1 MSIAMRM
8 KPLVIALMT
17 LGTVPAATA
26 AVVDFLPS
34 TGNSSLFFFA
44 YDTAGQ
50 SYLKGL
56 SIRMNDLVANPSLSQ
71 SFNLA
76 GLFTQFS
83 TSTTDPVWGVA
94 AADILSSGSFKEFR
108 ILTTSAT
115 SFTSASF
122 PTSNSG
128 TKNAAGA
135 SSSSGAAG
143 YLNSADDGARVP
155 GVAIQT
161 TLTSDPAYAGQS
173 GWGSTFGSN
182 LGTSSTVAMVTAA
195 AGSTDNLAAM
205 WLLDTGLS
213 TSGIAKPTKTL
224 LGQFKLTVTAAS
236 STLTLNNPT
245 PIPVPAAVWM
255 LGSALVALTGVARRR
270 T

>member
-1 MSIAMRM
+1 MSIALRM

-26 AVVDFLPS
+26 AVVDFMPS

-44 YDTAGQ
+44 YDTAGR

-56 SIRMNDLVANPSLSQ
+56 SIRMDDLVANPSLSQ
-71 SFNLA
+71 SFTLP
-76 GLFTQFS
+76 GLFTQFQG
-83 TSTTDPVWGVA
+83 STTDPVWGVA
-94 AADILSSGSFKEFR
+94 AADTLSSGSFKEYR

-115 SFTSASF
+115 SFTRASF
-122 PTSNSG
+122 PTTNSG
-128 TKNAAGA
+128 TKNAAGN
-135 SSSSGAAG
+135 GATG
-143 YLNSADDGARVP
+143 YLNAADDGARVP
-155 GVAIQT
+155 GVAILT
-161 TLTSDPAYAGQS
+161 TLTNDPAYAGQS
-173 GWGSTFGSN
+173 GWNSTFGAT
-182 LGTSSTVAMVTAA
+182 LGASSTVAMVTAA
-195 AGSTDNLAAM
+195 AGPTDNLAAM
-205 WLLDTGLS
+205 WLLNTGTS
-213 TSGIAKPTKTL
+213 TSGIGKPTITL

>member
-17 LGTVPAATA
+17 LSTVPAATA
-26 AVVDFLPS
+26 AVVDFMPS
-34 TGNSSLFFFA
+34 TGKSSLFFFA
-44 YDTAGQ
+44 YDTAGK

-56 SIRMNDLVANPSLSQ
+56 TIRMNDLVANPSLSQ
-71 SFNLA
+71 SFTLA

-94 AADILSSGSFKEFR
+94 AADTLSSGSFKEFR

-115 SFTSASF
+115 SFTSTSF
-122 PTSNSG
+122 PTTNSG
-128 TKNAAGA
+128 TKNAAGI
-135 SSSSGAAG
+135 GAVG
-143 YLNSADDGARVP
+143 YLNAADDGARVP
-155 GVAIQT
+155 GVAVQT
-161 TLTSDPAYAGQS
+161 TATSDPAYAGQG

-182 LGTSSTVAMVTAA
+182 LGASSTVAMVTALA
-195 AGSTDNLAAM
+195 TPTDNLAAM

-255 LGSALVALTGVARRR
+255 LGSALVALTGMARRR

>member
-17 LGTVPAATA
+17 FSTVPAATA
-26 AVVDFLPS
+26 AVVDFMPS

-44 YDTAGQ
+44 YDTAGN

-56 SIRMNDLVANPSLSQ
+56 TIRMDDLVANPSLSQ
-71 SFNLA
+71 SFTLA

-94 AADILSSGSFKEFR
+94 AADTLSSGSFKEFR

-122 PTSNSG
+122 PTTNSG
-128 TKNAAGA
+128 TKNAAGT
-135 SSSSGAAG
+135 GAAG

-173 GWGSTFGSN
+173 GWGSTFGAQ

>member
-17 LGTVPAATA
+17 LTTVPAATA
-26 AVVDFLPS
+26 AVVDFMPS

-44 YDTAGQ
+44 YDTAGK

-56 SIRMNDLVANPSLSQ
+56 TIRMDDLVANPSLSQ
-71 SFNLA
+71 SFTLA

-94 AADILSSGSFKEFR
+94 AADTLGSGTFAGFR

-122 PTSNSG
+122 TSTNSG
-128 TKNAAGA
+128 VKIAAGN
-135 SSSSGAAG
+135 GTN
-143 YLNSADDGARVP
+143 YLNAADDGARVP

-173 GWGSTFGSN
+173 GWGSTFGIP
-182 LGTSSTVAMVTAA
+182 GGVSSTVAMVTAA
-195 AGSTDNLAAM
+195 AGSTDNRAAM
-205 WLLDTGLS
+205 WLLNTG
-213 TSGIAKPTKTL
+213 TSNLGVGQPTKTL

-255 LGSALVALTGVARRR
+255 LGSALVALTGMARRR

>member
-1 MSIAMRM
+1 MSIALRM
-8 KPLVIALMT
+8 KPLCIALMT
-17 LGTVPAATA
+17 LSTVPAATA
-26 AVVDFLPS
+26 AVVDFMPS
-34 TGNSSLFFFA
+34 TGNGSLFFFA
-44 YDTAGQ
+44 YDTAGN

-56 SIRMNDLVANPSLSQ
+56 TIRMDDLVANPSLSQ
-71 SFNLA
+71 SFTLA
-76 GLFTQFS
+76 GLFTQFQS
-83 TSTTDPVWGVA
+83 STTDPVWGVA
-94 AADILSSGSFKEFR
+94 AADTLSSGLFKDYR

-122 PTSNSG
+122 PTTNSG
-128 TKNAAGA
+128 TKNAAGNGA
-135 SSSSGAAG
+135 SG

-155 GVAIQT
+155 GDAILT

-173 GWGSTFGSN
+173 GWASSFGLN

-195 AGSTDNLAAM
+195 ATPTDNLAAM
-205 WLLDTGLS
+205 WLLDTGLA
-213 TSGIAKPTKTL
+213 TSGIGKPTKTL
-224 LGQFKLTVTAAS
+224 LGQFKLTVTAVS

-255 LGSALVALTGVARRR
+255 LGSALVALTRVARRR